1 MANTVDTFSTERT
14 VPLRRPLNLRSY
26 RAPDDRVSSNK
37 TLLLIAA
44 PVGVAVGLL
53 AWRFKRLRPVMTSLA
68 FSALAWSTNAWRK
81 SAMQRAHDTRID
93 DASDQS
99 FPASDPPAIGH

>member
-26 RAPDDRVSSNK
+26 RAPDDRVSNK
-37 TLLLIAA
+37 KLLLIAA

-53 AWRFKRLRPVMTSLA
+53 AWRFKRIRPVVTSLA

-81 SAMQRAHDTRID
+81 SAMQGAQDTRID

-99 FPASDPPAIGH
+99 FPASDPPSIGH